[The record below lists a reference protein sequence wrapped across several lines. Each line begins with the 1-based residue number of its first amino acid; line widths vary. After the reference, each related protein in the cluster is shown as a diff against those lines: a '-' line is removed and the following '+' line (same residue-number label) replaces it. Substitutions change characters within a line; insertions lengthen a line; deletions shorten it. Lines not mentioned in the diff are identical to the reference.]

1 MNSEEYK
8 KILNTVKRWPKWKI
22 KYCNDYLLISK
33 HSKKIPEEDNMDIT
47 ELEKEFAKFGIQFRN
62 EEDGTYRFTGEVLK
76 DICSTLRKIRQNEFE
91 QDYKI
96 KKDYILNLLVGEQ
109 LKNELM

>member
-8 KILNTVKRWPKWKI
+8 KILDTVKRWPKWKI
-22 KYCNDYLLISK
+22 KYCNDYLLTSK
-33 HSKKIPEEDNMDIT
+33 HSKKIPEENNMDVIK
-47 ELEKEFAKFGIQFRN
+47 LEKEFAKLGILIRN
-62 EEDGTYRFTGEVLK
+62 EEDGTYRFIGEILK
-76 DICSTLRKIRQNEFE
+76 DICFALKKIHQNESE